1 MVRLYSIK
9 TLFNVVW
16 TLCLLCCPTVSSG
29 KDTIPT
35 GLEGIELGEVKYG
48 EGDVAG
54 ALKIFMD
61 IAHEADDRHDTAL
74 ACLAYYNIGVT
85 YFSLY
90 SNVEA
95 IQNFQKAYD
104 LCLRNNL
111 GSGRET
117 EIIGGISGVFFQLGN
132 YSKAKQMLSK
142 ALAVAQSNND
152 SVMISTFTADMALL
166 CNKTGDF
173 DSVPHWLD
181 MSRRYLRPGKPTI
194 NLLEIAAETAMKQK
208 NYTRAEQLC
217 NEILS
222 YPTDAGA
229 NRGLAYTY
237 LLCIAGEKGHWTEAL
252 EYEKKAAAEVS
263 LGLKIYYFQVAAKTH
278 EDMGD
283 YRGASA
289 LKDSVMTYKDSL
301 ETINNRQLLDNEN
314 IKFEVMKYQ
323 LEAERML
330 ARQKSRT
337 AVWISIATAF
347 LFLLVILALLWRQQ
361 QQRHRTQQQMLALR
375 LEKEHKE
382 KELAEERI
390 YETEL
395 VARHK
400 HEILQKEIERQ
411 NTQLQ
416 ANAMFVSSRNQ
427 LIEDLLKYIDNI
439 KSEDDLPEIRNL
451 RKHLGRML
459 GNDSKDRE
467 EFMMNVEAADPDLSR
482 RLLAAHPDLLQSD
495 IKFLGYI
502 KMNMSMKEIA
512 AILNVNPDSCKRRK
526 IRISKKLGL
535 ASSADLYAYLLHLSD
550 KEG

>member
-1 MVRLYSIK
+1 MVRFYSFR
-9 TLFNVVW
+9 TLFKLVGW
-16 TLCLLCCPTVSSG
+16 TLCLLCCSVLSLG
-29 KDTIPT
+29 KDSIPV
-35 GLEGIELGEVKYG
+35 GLDGIELGEVKFG

-61 IAHEADDRHDTAL
+61 VAHKADENHDAAL

-111 GSGRET
+111 GFVREA
-117 EIIGGISGVFFQLGN
+117 EIIGGIAGVFFQLGN
-132 YSKAKQMLSK
+132 YAKAKQMLGK
-142 ALAVAQSNND
+142 AFTIAQSNND
-152 SVMISTFTADMALL
+152 SILLATFTADMALL

-181 MSRRYLRPGKPTI
+181 MARQYAPPDKPAI

-208 NYTRAEQLC
+208 DYTRAEQLC
-217 NEILS
+217 REILS
-222 YPTDAGA
+222 YPDDANA

-237 LLCIAGEKGHWTEAL
+237 LLVIAGEMGRWNEAL
-252 EYEKKAAAEVS
+252 EYEKKAADEIG
-263 LGLKIYYFQVAAKTH
+263 LGLKIYYFQEAAKMH
-278 EDMGD
+278 ENMGD
-283 YRGASA
+283 YREA
-289 LKDSVMTYKDSL
+289 LLRKDSLIIYKDSL
-301 ETINNRQLLDNEN
+301 DKINNRQLIDNEN

-347 LFLLVILALLWRQQ
+347 LFLLVILAMLWRQQ
-361 QQRHRTQQQMLALR
+361 QHRHRTQQQMLALK

-382 KELAEERI
+382 KELAEERMH
-390 YETEL
+390 ETEL

-411 NTQLQ
+411 NTQMQ

-535 ASSADLYAYLLHLSD
+535 ASSADLYNYLLHLED
-550 KEG
+550 V

>member
-1 MVRLYSIK
+1 MVRFYSLR
-9 TLFNVVW
+9 TLFNVVGW
-16 TLCLLCCPTVSSG
+16 TLCLLCCPVSSVG
-29 KDTIPT
+29 KDSIPA
-35 GLEGIELGEVKYG
+35 GMEGIELGEVKYE

-61 IAHEADDRHDTAL
+61 VAQKADNSHDEKL

-85 YFSLY
+85 YFSLF

-111 GSGRET
+111 GAVREA
-117 EIIGGISGVFFQLGN
+117 EIIGGIAGVFFQLGN
-132 YSKAKQMLSK
+132 YGKAKQMLGK
-142 ALAVAQSNND
+142 AMTIAKRNND
-152 SVMISTFTADMALL
+152 SIMLSTFTADMALL
-166 CNKTGDF
+166 CNKTEDF
-173 DSVPHWLD
+173 DSVPHWID
-181 MSRRYLRPGKPTI
+181 MSRQYDRHNKMAI

-208 NYTRAEQLC
+208 DYVNAERLC
-217 NEILS
+217 NEILA
-222 YPTDAGA
+222 YPAEAGA

-237 LLCIAGEKGHWTEAL
+237 LLRIAGDRGRWNDAL
-252 EYEKKAAAEVS
+252 HYEKKAADEVGF
-263 LGLKIYYFQVAAKTH
+263 GLKIYYFHVASHVH
-278 EDMGD
+278 ETMGD
-283 YRGASA
+283 YRGASI
-289 LKDSVMTYKDSL
+289 LKDSVIVYKDSL
-301 ETINNRQLLDNEN
+301 DEINNRQLINNEN

-330 ARQKSRT
+330 ARQKSQT

-347 LFLLVILALLWRQQ
+347 LFLLIILALLWRQQ
-361 QQRHRTQQQMLALR
+361 QQRYRTQQQMLALK

-382 KELAEERI
+382 KELAEECMH
-390 YETEL
+390 ETEL
-395 VARHK
+395 IARHK
-400 HEILQKEIERQ
+400 HEMLQKEIERQ
-411 NTQLQ
+411 NTQMQ

-467 EFMMNVEAADPDLSR
+467 EFMMNVEAADPHLSR
-482 RLLAAHPDLLQSD
+482 RLLEAHPDLLQSD

-535 ASSADLYAYLLHLSD
+535 ASSADLYAYLLHLED
-550 KEG
+550 

>member
-35 GLEGIELGEVKYG
+35 GLEGIEFGEVKYG

-61 IAHEADDRHDTAL
+61 VAHEADDRHDAAL

-181 MSRRYLRPGKPTI
+181 MSRRYLRSGKPTI

-237 LLCIAGEKGHWTEAL
+237 
-252 EYEKKAAAEVS
+252 
-263 LGLKIYYFQVAAKTH
+263 
-278 EDMGD
+278 
-283 YRGASA
+283 
-289 LKDSVMTYKDSL
+289 
-301 ETINNRQLLDNEN
+301 
-314 IKFEVMKYQ
+314 
-323 LEAERML
+323 
-330 ARQKSRT
+330 
-337 AVWISIATAF
+337 
-347 LFLLVILALLWRQQ
+347 
-361 QQRHRTQQQMLALR
+361 
-375 LEKEHKE
+375 
-382 KELAEERI
+382 
-390 YETEL
+390 
-395 VARHK
+395 
-400 HEILQKEIERQ
+400 
-411 NTQLQ
+411 
-416 ANAMFVSSRNQ
+416 
-427 LIEDLLKYIDNI
+427 
-439 KSEDDLPEIRNL
+439 
-451 RKHLGRML
+451 
-459 GNDSKDRE
+459 
-467 EFMMNVEAADPDLSR
+467 
-482 RLLAAHPDLLQSD
+482 
-495 IKFLGYI
+495 
-502 KMNMSMKEIA
+502 
-512 AILNVNPDSCKRRK
+512 
-526 IRISKKLGL
+526 
-535 ASSADLYAYLLHLSD
+535 
-550 KEG
+550 